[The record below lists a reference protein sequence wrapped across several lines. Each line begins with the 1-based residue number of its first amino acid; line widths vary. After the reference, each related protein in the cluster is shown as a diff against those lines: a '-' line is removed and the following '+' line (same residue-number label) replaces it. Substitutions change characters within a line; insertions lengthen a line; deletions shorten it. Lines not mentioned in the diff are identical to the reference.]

1 MSKSATKVITG
12 DAVREIRRKLG
23 LNQQAFWSLLGVTQS
38 GGSRYES
45 GRSIP
50 KPVQNLVRLAYG
62 SDKEANA
69 AFADL
74 RAHFNVKKKEASD
87 TGSAEQEGDRQ
98 ASN

>member
-12 DAVREIRRKLG
+12 EAVREIRRKLG

-50 KPVQNLVRLAYG
+50 KPVQNLVRIAYG
-62 SDKEANA
+62 SDKEANTV
-69 AFADL
+69 FADL
-74 RAHFNVKKKEASD
+74 RAHFKKKEASD